1 MNEISL
7 ISVIIPV
14 YKVEN
19 YLSKCIESVINQTYS
34 NIEIILVDDGSP
46 DNCGKICDEY
56 AEKDNRIVVIHKE
69 NGGLSDARN
78 AGTEIA
84 SGEYITYID
93 SDDWVAKRYIEILYN
108 AIKSNNADISIAN
121 LKRVRSEIVQNEPIV
136 PNAVVFNREQ
146 AIEEML
152 YQTSFD
158 TSAWCKL
165 YRTCV
170 MKELLYP
177 IGKWYEDLFTTY
189 KVIATSDKVAF
200 VDVPIYYYRNNPNS
214 IMNSR
219 FDNRMF
225 DEIEAVNQIAEY
237 VQRNMPEIK
246 KAAYSRK
253 FSTYSQ
259 VFRWLP
265 RKTDDAAILE
275 KKNEIWQFL
284 VSYRNEMIRD
294 KRARKKNRI
303 AALVTYLGKS
313 IYRSI

>member
-1 MNEISL
+1 MNDL

-14 YKVEN
+14 YKVEG

-56 AEKDNRIVVIHKE
+56 AKMDNRIIVIHKE

-84 SGEYITYID
+84 SGEFITYID
-93 SDDWVAKRYIEILYN
+93 SDDWVNLNYIEILYSTLKN
-108 AIKSNNADISIAN
+108 NNADISIVN
-121 LKRVRSEIVQNEPIV
+121 YKRVSDESVTNEPFI
-136 PNAVVFNREQ
+136 PNAVVFDRKE
-146 AIEEML
+146 ATEEML

-158 TSAWCKL
+158 TSACCKL

-170 MKELLYP
+170 MKEILYP

-189 KVIATSDKVAF
+189 RIIAICDKIAF
-200 VDVPIYYYRNNPNS
+200 VNAPIYYYRNNPNS
-214 IMNSR
+214 IMNSH

-225 DEIEAVNQIAEY
+225 DEIEAVNQIVEY
-237 VQRNMPEIK
+237 VENNMPDIK

-253 FSTYSQ
+253 YSSYSQ

-265 RKTDDAAILE
+265 RKTDDVAILE

-284 VSYRNEMIRD
+284 VSYRKEMMRD

-303 AALVTYLGKS
+303 AALITYLGKN